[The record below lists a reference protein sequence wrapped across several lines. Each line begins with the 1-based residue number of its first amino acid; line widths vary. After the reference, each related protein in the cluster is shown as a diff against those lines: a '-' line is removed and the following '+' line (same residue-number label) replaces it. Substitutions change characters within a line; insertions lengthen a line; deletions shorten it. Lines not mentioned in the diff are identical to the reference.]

1 MIKNILIG
9 LIIFIG
15 VVSLFISKK
24 VKYKTNYLLKTFSCA
39 MFYTSVYLFFSK
51 YLSGNSIKN
60 NLDSFVSISAT
71 LTGCIFTGLS
81 IVLSLI
87 GYDYIKSLFKND
99 FIDILFYTGYSSTIL
114 SIVNIILY
122 VIIRQFCL
130 YNRKILIINQ
140 YILGLSLI
148 LLIVMFIDFIFLI
161 KQLKNN
167 LNRK

>member
-39 MFYTSVYLFFSK
+39 MFYTSK

-71 LTGCIFTGLS
+71 LTGFIFTGLS